1 MCAFIKKW
9 IVRKEM
15 MRMCKE
21 RNKLEKIKAKVMK
34 STNDKCFFSERSLTY
49 PERIRLKEMVY
60 RDVFSK

>member
-1 MCAFIKKW
+1 
-9 IVRKEM
+9 
-15 MRMCKE
+15 MRICKE

-49 PERIRLKEMVY
+49 PERMQLKEMAY